1 MDFSDNYDKLK
12 KDMRVNFTTRK
23 LYHTISD
30 ESALFPFKIE
40 NTFPKYK
47 NGFYNIFGEFS
58 RILLDKKM
66 DDNSPLENLTQDI
79 MNNRNILYIQEG
91 NEENFETLL
100 NEFIFD
106 EKGDLKL
113 SHPSLYVYIPL
124 SANKH
129 KVGEKEVA
137 LFLRDIFCFGNED
150 LITFFQ
156 SKDPNHVMID
166 LILENAPQLGSDV
179 TEKNYF
185 SKLKY
190 INDLFNDD
198 IKFAIEN
205 EKFFLDNMDSFFAF
219 YYFFYISQLIL
230 KLKKRSYFDNKPEE
244 LNYML
249 DWESRKAPK
258 TGYDLLKDACY
269 ATFPRISLISQLNT
283 LLGTKYC
290 LENELLDSFNELDD
304 DESKQNFLCC
314 LKHWI
319 LDYRYIRNF
328 EENYTLE
335 NLPDDYNEL
344 VDILYESLN
353 SDKIGI
359 SYKSKKLFTQN
370 LEEMAKKY
378 FLKLGYQHRYVLN
391 INRDMLLMIT
401 TLCVKD
407 ETNFKLKQLFKEYEK
422 RGIFFDKYSK
432 KEVESFLTK
441 LNLIDKKSDSGDAKY
456 VKPVLRLSDQ

>member
-12 KDMRVNFTTRK
+12 KVMKVNFATHK
-23 LYHTISD
+23 VYHTISD
-30 ESALFPFKIE
+30 ESVLFPFKIE

-58 RILLDKKM
+58 RILLDKKL
-66 DDNSPLENLTQDI
+66 DENSPLENLTQDI
-79 MNNRNILYIQEG
+79 MNNRGILYIQEG

-100 NEFIFD
+100 DEFIFD

-113 SHPSLYVYIPL
+113 SHPSLYHYIPL
-124 SANKH
+124 SDNKH
-129 KVGEKEVA
+129 KTGEKEVA
-137 LFLRDIFCFGNED
+137 LFIRDIFCFGNDD
-150 LITFFQ
+150 LVIFFQ
-156 SKDPNHVMID
+156 SKNPNHVLID
-166 LILENAPQLGSDV
+166 LILENTPQLENNV
-179 TEKNYF
+179 TEKKYF
-185 SKLKY
+185 SKLDY
-190 INDLFNDD
+190 INNLFNDD

-205 EKFFLDNMDSFFAF
+205 EKFFLDNMDIFFAF

-230 KLKKRSYFDNKPEE
+230 KLKKRSDFDDSVEE
-244 LNYML
+244 LYYML

-283 LLGTKYC
+283 LFGTKYC
-290 LENELLDSFNELDD
+290 LENELIDYFNKLD
-304 DESKQNFLCC
+304 DESKQNFSCC
-314 LKHWI
+314 LKQWI
-319 LDYRYIRNF
+319 LDYRQLRQF
-328 EENYTLE
+328 EESYSFE
-335 NLPDDYNEL
+335 NPNASYEEL
-344 VDILYESLN
+344 VEILYDSLN
-353 SDKIGI
+353 DDEKGV

-378 FLKLGYQHRYVLN
+378 FLKLGYQHRFVLN

-401 TLCVKD
+401 ALCVKD
-407 ETNFKLKQLFKEYEK
+407 EKIKLKQLFKEYEK

-456 VKPVLRLSDQ
+456 VKPIL